1 MCDRFI
7 RPCSSIFGGVE
18 EQINLH
24 VDYDTVVA
32 GLILSV
38 NFMITCTVVGRIPRL
53 Y

>member
-18 EQINLH
+18 EQIH
-24 VDYDTVVA
+24 VDYDLRTVDLHVVA

-38 NFMITCTVVGRIPRL
+38 NFMITCSR
-53 Y
+53 